1 MAENHKN
8 PPAAPVDP
16 ASPEALTYLPNGWQ
30 SAILELAA
38 QGKGHGS
45 FIKALGLAPTDFYAL
60 AHKNKVFAEILS
72 IAHAHGLEWLESRL
86 VAIVNGHADAR
97 TQKTLE
103 MIYNARFSNFEKM
116 YSPESAAEF
125 SGDLDAFLATVDLG
139 KLISAVEKRGIL
151 TRISTQKAVGN
162 SVTEMAAKWRDLFSG
177 IVERLENGEIIK
189 AERVK
194 DLAIYAEIESGA
206 LGTTDNPTMPTDA
219 TLAGK
224 NKEIQKAILA
234 DERWAQGFDEPLAD
248 FDDDEPQVISAEP
261 NAVDFAEP
269 TGAPALD
276 FDDPPELTHAQKMA
290 RLGGF

>member
-1 MAENHKN
+1 MAENPKN

-103 MIYNARFSNFEKM
+103 MIFNARFSNFEKM
-116 YSPESAAEF
+116 YSPENAQSA
-125 SGDLDAFLATVDLG
+125 GLDAIPTPELLQ
-139 KLISAVEKRGIL
+139 AVEKRGYL
-151 TRISTQKAVGN
+151 TRISQRAECGGGD
-162 SVTEMAAKWRDLFSG
+162 SVVDLARVWARYFNA
-177 IVERLENGEIIK
+177 IAERVENGELDHARAK
-189 AERVK
+189 ESLELNS
-194 DLAIYAEIESGA
+194 LA
-206 LGTTDNPTMPTDA
+206 
-219 TLAGK
+219 AG
-224 NKEIQKAILA
+224 
-234 DERWAQGFDEPLAD
+234 WD
-248 FDDDEPQVISAEP
+248 FDDDGWEFNENPPELSAGELLKTDRKIKRQIINDERWRAGLPELPPPQAEPQAEP
-261 NAVDFAEP
+261 QSTANAEILPAESPAEP
-269 TGAPALD
+269 E
-276 FDDPPELTHAQKMA
+276 PELTHAQKMA